1 MTFEEYQQTGRVHYR
16 AFVDVIQNILRQAL
30 QQHGLTAYAVT
41 GRAKE
46 LASLRKK
53 LEDRGIRLDKPMD
66 EIKDLAGCRIVFLT
80 NSQVDAFNNTGAL
93 HENFEVLNVNVHHPV
108 PGTDTETKL
117 YDSTNYLVRL
127 KPERLALAEYRE
139 FEGFSAEIQIQTLL
153 NHAWAEMGHDTIY
166 KEPKLTHLGKARM
179 TAIGERMN
187 KVMQDHLIPAGH
199 DFDKIARDFRQL
211 LKADGAAQMT
221 LDVIHHADNNNDLE
235 DALETYTDL
244 VLPHFD
250 EPAAEFSKLLEAL
263 IGAVERSRNYAVVPI
278 ETHFGAYPGK
288 SSIDVARRA
297 ADLIRSY
304 RYWEMN
310 RTFHALL
317 RLYLGAPD
325 EEERRL
331 WIEAGEKLA
340 DHNLNVWKR
349 YGPAAQQVILDELK
363 RLEPEDITACRPLL
377 VAMLAKV
384 LSADLEG
391 TTWRSDTVTIHQGA
405 VRASDELRRLREES
419 IGWLEQWLDA
429 VTSDAERLTILR
441 ALGQADAVPMR
452 SGDDEKLMLML
463 LEDGAH
469 VARLVLA
476 RAPEWGLELRR
487 SREVD
492 ALHTHYR
499 FHVLRPDLAEKP
511 ELLAAQKELV
521 DALLGL
527 RDLLA
532 ADEDFMLYKTLIG
545 HDSVRPG
552 AWEGDH
558 FDYEATDA
566 WRRGRYPA
574 IIANVTAETVPECKA
589 RIDTYV
595 DAVGN
600 DGGHF
605 TPMRE
610 FLRLLAEQK
619 PELALL
625 MLEEVSAQRAAFLS
639 GMLAGLERAGRK
651 DEVVALVDQWIAA
664 GQFLPALGDYLQ
676 HKPEPNLEQLRAYV
690 AKAIEGDEQTS
701 VVSAATIAAVWYQ
714 RGPDPVLI
722 DTVLMPVVQFASN
735 HQIPHWIGHFFT
747 PGDAPLLQALSEQ
760 QSSDLLQSFVGIAEV
775 DYRAVRLLA
784 AVGRRHPQ
792 LVIDFFSTRLRRERG
807 ESGERFEAVPFHPHD
822 LAQVLSPHADLLLPA
837 VRQWFE
843 YEPRFHEYRGGR
855 LLKHVFPELTED
867 VAAKLIDLA
876 RQGDEGDLKFVLKTL
891 SPYEGAE
898 QIYPVCMEVVDRL
911 EPGDKLLNKV
921 SIVLGETGVLSGEF
935 GHVEAHALRRE
946 LIERYRDDP
955 RPRVQAYAR
964 DRAREL
970 TQYMAWEQRRAARE
984 VAQRRRD
991 WNEE

>member
-1 MTFEEYQQTGRVHYR
+1 MTFEEYQQDGRAHYR
-16 AFVDVIQNILRQAL
+16 ALVDAIQDILRHAL
-30 QQHGLTAYAVT
+30 QQHDLTAHSIT

-46 LASLRKK
+46 LDSLRKK
-53 LEDRGIRLDKPMD
+53 LGDRGIGLDQPMD

-93 HENFEVLNVNVHHPV
+93 HEYFEVLNVNVHHPV

-117 YDSTNYLVRL
+117 FDSTNYLVRL
-127 KPERLALAEYRE
+127 RPEPLALAEYGE
-139 FEGFSAEIQIQTLL
+139 FEGLSAEIQIQTLL

-166 KEPKLTHLGKARM
+166 KEPKLRHLGKAKM
-179 TAIGERMN
+179 KAIGERMN

-199 DFDKIARDFRQL
+199 DFDKIARDFRRL
-211 LKADGAAQMT
+211 LEADGAAEAT
-221 LDVIHHADNNNDLE
+221 LDAIHHADNNNELE

-250 EPAAEFSKLLEAL
+250 EPAAEFSKLLDAL
-263 IGAVERSRNYAVVPI
+263 IGAVERSRDYAVLPI
-278 ETHFGAYPGK
+278 DTQFGGHPGK
-288 SSIDVARRA
+288 SSLNVARRV
-297 ADLIRSY
+297 ADLVGSH
-304 RYWEMN
+304 RYWEMD
-310 RTFHALL
+310 RTFYALV
-317 RLYLGAPD
+317 RLYLGACD

-340 DHNLNVWKR
+340 DHNLDVWKR
-349 YGPAAQQVILDELK
+349 YGPVAQQVILDELK
-363 RLEPEDITACRPLL
+363 RLEPEDVTACRPLL
-377 VAMLAKV
+377 VAMLAQV

-391 TTWRSDTVTIHQGA
+391 TTWRSDSIVIHQGA
-405 VRASDELRRLREES
+405 VHASAELRRLREES

-429 VTSDAERLTILR
+429 AASDAERLAILQ
-441 ALGQADAVPMR
+441 ALNKADAMPMR
-452 SGDDEKLMLML
+452 SGDDERLILML
-463 LEDGAH
+463 LVDGAR
-469 VARLVLA
+469 VARLILA
-476 RAPEWGLELRR
+476 RAPGWGLELRR
-487 SREVD
+487 GREVD
-492 ALHTHYR
+492 TLHTHYR

-511 ELLAAQKELV
+511 ELVAAQKELI

-527 RDLLA
+527 RDHLA

-545 HDSVRPG
+545 HDTVRPD
-552 AWEGDH
+552 AWDGDH

-574 IIANVTAETVPECKA
+574 IIAGVTAETVPEWKA

-610 FLRLLAEQK
+610 FLGLLAEQK
-619 PELALL
+619 PDVALL

-639 GMLAGLERAGRK
+639 AMLVGLERAGRK
-651 DEVVALVDQWIAA
+651 DEVLALVDRWLAA
-664 GQFLPALGDYLQ
+664 GQFLPALGGYLQ
-676 HKPEPNLEQLRAYV
+676 HKPEADLERLQAYA
-690 AKAIEGDEQTS
+690 AKAIERDEQTS

-714 RGPDPVLI
+714 REPDPALI
-722 DTVLMPVVQFASN
+722 DTVLMPVIEFVSD
-735 HQIPHWIGHFFT
+735 HQIPNWIGHFFT
-747 PGDAPLLQALSEQ
+747 PGNAPILQALSEQ
-760 QSSDLLQSFVGIAEV
+760 QSSDLLQSFVGVAEV
-775 DYRAVRLLA
+775 DHRAVRLLI

-792 LVIDFFSTRLRRERG
+792 LVIDFFSTRLGRERG
-807 ESGERFEAVPFHPHD
+807 EAGERFEPVPFHPHD
-822 LAQVLSPHADLLLPA
+822 LAQVLSPHAGLLLPA
-837 VRQWFE
+837 VRRWYE
-843 YEPRFHEYRGGR
+843 DEPRCHEYRGGR
-855 LLKHVFPELTED
+855 LLKHAFPELTDE
-867 VAAKLIDLA
+867 VAAQLIDLA
-876 RQGDEGDLKFVLKTL
+876 RQGDESDLKFILKIL
-891 SPYEGAE
+891 QPYEGAH

-911 EPGDKLLNKV
+911 ELGDKLLNKV

-946 LIERYRDDP
+946 LIERYRDDA
-955 RPRVQAYAR
+955 RPRVQAFAR

-970 TQYMAWEQRRAARE
+970 TQYMAWEQRRAARD